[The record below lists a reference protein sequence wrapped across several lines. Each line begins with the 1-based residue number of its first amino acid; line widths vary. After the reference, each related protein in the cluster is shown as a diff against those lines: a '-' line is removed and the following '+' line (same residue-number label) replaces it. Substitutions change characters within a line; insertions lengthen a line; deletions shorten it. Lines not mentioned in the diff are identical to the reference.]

1 MRKIIAFIPAR
12 FASSR
17 LPGKPLEK
25 IAGKMLIQH
34 VYERVA
40 AAHNLDATYITT
52 DSEDIAAAARGFGA
66 EVIMTPENVTCGT
79 DRIARAADQ
88 LNLNDDDIVVNV
100 QGDQPLVATE
110 AIEAVVSP
118 FLTAGYD
125 GGFEMTTLSYH
136 ICNAD
141 EITNPK
147 DVKVVCDNNGFAL
160 YFSRATIPWGRDD
173 FEHGEHYKHLGVY
186 AYTKR
191 FVDIF
196 ARLPVGKLEQLEMLE
211 QLRAL
216 EYGYRIKVV
225 ESAWDSPEVD
235 EPEDLRRIESLLI
248 QQAS

>member
-1 MRKIIAFIPAR
+1 MRRIVAFIPAR

-40 AAHNLDATYITT
+40 AAHNLDAAYIAT
-52 DSEDIAAAARGFGA
+52 DSEDIAEAARGFGA
-66 EVIMTPENVTCGT
+66 EVIMTPVNVTCGT
-79 DRIARAADQ
+79 DRIARAADVVG
-88 LNLNDDDIVVNV
+88 LADDDIVVNV

-110 AIEAVVSP
+110 SIEAVVSP
-118 FLTAGYD
+118 FLAADYD
-125 GGFEMTTLSYH
+125 GSFEMTTLSYR
-136 ICNAD
+136 IRNRD

-147 DVKVVCDNNGFAL
+147 DVKVVCDAQGYAL

-173 FEHGEHYKHLGVY
+173 FEHGEHFKHLGVY

-191 FVDIF
+191 FVDTF
-196 ARLPVGKLEQLEMLE
+196 AHLPVGRLERLEMLE

-216 EYGYRIKVV
+216 EFGYRIKVV
-225 ESAWDSPEVD
+225 ETDHDSPEVD
-235 EPEDLRRIESLLI
+235 EPEDLRRIEVLLTGG
-248 QQAS
+248 A

>member
-1 MRKIIAFIPAR
+1 MRRIIAFIPAR

-25 IAGKMLIQH
+25 IAGKMLIEH

-40 AAHNLDATYITT
+40 AAHNLDAAYIAT
-52 DSEDIAAAARGFGA
+52 DSEDIAAAAHGFGA

-79 DRIARAADQ
+79 DRIARAADAVG
-88 LNLNDDDIVVNV
+88 LNDEDIVVNV

-110 AIEAVVSP
+110 SIEAVVSP
-118 FLTAGYD
+118 FLAADYD
-125 GGFEMTTLSYH
+125 GAFEMTTLSYR
-136 ICNAD
+136 IRD
-141 EITNPK
+141 PREITDPK
-147 DVKVVCDNNGFAL
+147 DVKVVCDAQGFAL
-160 YFSRATIPWGRDD
+160 YFSRATIPWGRDNP
-173 FEHGEHYKHLGVY
+173 EHGEHFKHLGVY

-196 ARLPVGKLEQLEMLE
+196 AHLPQGKLEQLEMLE

-225 ESAWDSPEVD
+225 ESAHDSPEVD
-235 EPEDLRRIESLLI
+235 EPEDLRRIEQRLTG
-248 QQAS
+248 

>member
-1 MRKIIAFIPAR
+1 MRRIVAFIPAR

-40 AAHNLDATYITT
+40 AAHNLDAAYIAT

-79 DRIARAADQ
+79 DRIARAADVVG
-88 LNLNDDDIVVNV
+88 LADDDIVVNV

-110 AIEAVVSP
+110 SIEAVVSP
-118 FLTAGYD
+118 FLAADYD
-125 GGFEMTTLSYH
+125 GSFEMTTLSYR
-136 ICNAD
+136 IRNRE
-141 EITNPK
+141 EITSPK
-147 DVKVVCDNNGFAL
+147 DVKVVCDAQGYAL

-173 FEHGEHYKHLGVY
+173 FEHGEHFKHLGVY

-191 FVDIF
+191 FVDTF
-196 ARLPVGKLEQLEMLE
+196 AHLPVGRLERLEMLE

-216 EYGYRIKVV
+216 EFGYRIKVV
-225 ESAWDSPEVD
+225 ETDHDSPEVD
-235 EPEDLRRIESLLI
+235 EPEDLRRIEVLLTGG
-248 QQAS
+248 A